1 MVFRVHKT
9 KNFSVICNTCIFD
22 KNLTWKAKGLLV
34 TMLALPDNWNY
45 SISGLAGLSKGK
57 EDIVESAI
65 KELKEAGYLI
75 IRKLMPNE
83 TASKRIE
90 YEYNVYEQ
98 PQKQAP
104 EKQGLEIQGLEKQGT
119 ENPRV
124 LNTNKSIT
132 DELSTN
138 EPEKKDISSVPSDI
152 SKEKEPVVENPHVDK
167 PKRFSGVNPS
177 IEEVE
182 AYIREKNFHVSAE
195 EIIKYYTNH
204 GEYNAWRFRDGKL
217 VKDWHRCCGTFE
229 DGWKKRNQN
238 RFIETKNR
246 ISNDDEDDEIAQMR
260 AFMKTLG
267 GARNAANQ

>member
-1 MVFRVHKT
+1 MKDDNYYAVFGWMINNLHLKGMEKDAFAIIYGFSQDGKSSFSGSYSYLSAFISCSRRTAINIIDELERDGFIAKQINDSDNAESNSYISTVKYINGEVARIVPSEKISLPQC
-9 KNFSVICNTCIFD
+9 KNFTRGGEKTAPNNNI
-22 KNLTWKAKGLLV
+22 
-34 TMLALPDNWNY
+34 DN
-45 SISGLAGLSKGK
+45 
-57 EDIVESAI
+57 
-65 KELKEAGYLI
+65 YL
-75 IRKLMPNE
+75 N
-83 TASKRIE
+83 
-90 YEYNVYEQ
+90 N
-98 PQKQAP
+98 
-104 EKQGLEIQGLEKQGT
+104 
-119 ENPRV
+119 
-124 LNTNKSIT
+124 
-132 DELSTN
+132 D
-138 EPEKKDISSVPSDI
+138 EKKDISSVPSDI

-182 AYIREKNFHVSAE
+182 DYIREKNFHVSAE